1 MGFPTQAQ
9 IEYMTAHIHDDRR
22 HGYIIA
28 NATMLTAAAIAFI
41 LRFVSRRLGGV
52 KLGVDDWFM
61 VIGMVS

>member
-1 MGFPTQAQ
+1 MGALTEAQ
-9 IEYMTAHIHDDRR
+9 IEYMAAHVHEDRR

-28 NATMLTAAAIAFI
+28 NTIMLVAASVAFI

-61 VIGMVS
+61 VVGMVS